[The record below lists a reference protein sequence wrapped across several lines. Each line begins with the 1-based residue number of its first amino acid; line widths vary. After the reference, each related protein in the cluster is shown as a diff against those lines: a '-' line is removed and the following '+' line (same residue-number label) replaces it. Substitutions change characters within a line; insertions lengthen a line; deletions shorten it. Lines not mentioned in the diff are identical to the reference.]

1 MMLSSSSLVKA
12 NQVVSS
18 IPSKIIATEIPTN
31 HAVGDWHKVNNQ
43 FSKERQEHFE
53 HELAKI
59 EEQKFKILQ
68 EALAEAEQ
76 IKQKAYDEGYQL
88 GEMAG
93 NQQGYQT
100 GYNEGYQKGYQEAKI
115 ETDNLLLQAKDSYQT
130 ALESS
135 KQYIKEKEQQL
146 IEASVQMTELLIE
159 QSLKMDPEVVLS
171 IVNPILVDLEQPDQ
185 LVTIRCHM
193 NYVPLFTER
202 LEKMKQEILN
212 FRYVVLKDASMS
224 PTELIVESEN
234 QRIELDV
241 KQELQALLAK
251 IKENE

>member
-18 IPSKIIATEIPTN
+18 IPSKIIATELPTN
-31 HAVGDWHKVNNQ
+31 PAVNDWHKVNNQ

-59 EEQKFKILQ
+59 EEQKFQILQ
-68 EALAEAEQ
+68 AAMQEAEQ
-76 IKQKAYDEGYQL
+76 IKQKAYEEGYQL

-93 NQQGYQT
+93 SQQGYQA
-100 GYNEGYQKGYQEAKI
+100 GYNDGYQKGYQEAKE
-115 ETDNLLLQAKDSYQT
+115 ETEALLQEAKDSFH
-130 ALESS
+130 AA
-135 KQYIKEKEQQL
+135 IKTSQQFIQEKEQTL

-159 QSLKMDPEVVLS
+159 QSLKIDPATILS
-171 IVNPILVDLEQPDQ
+171 IINPVLIDLEQPDQ
-185 LVTIRCHM
+185 LVSIRCHAD
-193 NYVPLFTER
+193 YVPLLSER
-202 LEKMKQEILN
+202 LEKMKKEILN
-212 FRYVVLKDASMS
+212 FRYVVLKDMSMS
-224 PTELIVESEN
+224 PTELIIESEN

-241 KQELQALLAK
+241 RQELEALLAK